1 VAPVGP
7 LDAEL
12 RGRSGR
18 VLSLG
23 SGLCMLERYLAV
35 TNPNLEFVGID
46 LDEAKVA
53 LIASTQERSPR
64 VTLRRGDAT
73 AIDEPAV
80 YDTVLICDALH
91 HFPAES
97 HARVAQAVAAAL
109 VPDGRVIVKDL
120 DVAPRWKYHWNRVH
134 DRLVAG
140 PEPIYCRPIDEMAEV
155 FESAGLVVEAKRRLD
170 HAAANAIHLQTSTRF
185 WKSPT
190 SSPSSESHSSGS
202 LTTVWPTPSATSR
215 RSRTSA
221 RRCSSS
227 WSSTP
232 TTRTCARRPSSRW
245 RSAKRRT

>member
-1 VAPVGP
+1 MNLAALRSTIASYRGAPPVTRAFVVARFLVAPVGP

-23 SGLCMLERYLAV
+23 SGLCMLERYLAE

-46 LDEAKVA
+46 LDEAKVE

-109 VPDGRVIVKDL
+109 VPGGQALVKDL
-120 DVAPRWKYHWNRVH
+120 DVAPRWKYHWNRLH

-140 PEPIYCRPIDEMAEV
+140 PEPIHCRPVGEMAQI
-155 FESAGLVVEAKRRLD
+155 FEAAGLVVEEQRRLD
-170 HAAANAIHLQTSTRF
+170 HALAPYAHYLIRL
-185 WKSPT
+185 
-190 SSPSSESHSSGS
+190 
-202 LTTVWPTPSATSR
+202 
-215 RSRTSA
+215 
-221 RRCSSS
+221 
-227 WSSTP
+227 
-232 TTRTCARRPSSRW
+232 RRPDEPSGENKL
-245 RSAKRRT
+245 AQTVDDPA

>member
-1 VAPVGP
+1 MNLAALRSTIASYRGAPPVTRAFVVARFLVAPVGP

-23 SGLCMLERYLAV
+23 SGLCMLERYLAE

-46 LDEAKVA
+46 LDEAKVE

-109 VPDGRVIVKDL
+109 VPGGQALVKDL
-120 DVAPRWKYHWNRVH
+120 DVAPRWKYHWNRLH

-140 PEPIYCRPIDEMAEV
+140 PEPIHCRPVGEMAQL
-155 FESAGLVVEAKRRLD
+155 FEAAGLVVEEQRRLD
-170 HAAANAIHLQTSTRF
+170 HALAPYAHYLIRL
-185 WKSPT
+185 
-190 SSPSSESHSSGS
+190 
-202 LTTVWPTPSATSR
+202 
-215 RSRTSA
+215 
-221 RRCSSS
+221 
-227 WSSTP
+227 
-232 TTRTCARRPSSRW
+232 RRPDEPSGENKL
-245 RSAKRRT
+245 AQTVDDPA